1 MIRKSKF
8 FIAIFLLLFSVS
20 SFAQTENKRL
30 LSLETFLKLVKQ
42 HHPMAKQADNIVESA
57 EANKLLS
64 RGGFDP
70 KLFYDFK
77 NKTFDGK
84 NYYALG
90 DGGFSIPTWFGLE
103 FKGGFEQNQGVF
115 LSPENITPASGLL
128 YSKISVSVLQGL
140 VIDERRA
147 VLKQAK
153 IFRELSDFDKIN
165 ALNEL
170 LYKAGK
176 TYWDWYLSYANLR
189 VLQNAVELS
198 QIRFDAV
205 RSTFRLGDRPA
216 IDTVE
221 ATIQLQDRIINYQ
234 QGMVDYRTKSLLLS
248 NFLWVDENTPVE
260 ITDNVIPDIAA
271 SVQDEW
277 FVFFQRVEKIDSIIN
292 QHPALKMYEYKLRQL
307 KIEEKFKREKLKPNL
322 NLEFN
327 PLFAADNLNPTL
339 SNNYKW
345 GVSFAFPLLLRK
357 ERGDLKLTKI
367 KIQNTLYDNS
377 IKRLE
382 LLNKTKAGI
391 NEYNNFRLLVDMYT
405 KNVSNYETLWL
416 SEKRLFDN
424 GESSLFMINSREMS
438 YINAQIKHIEII
450 NKNKKAALETTYAF
464 GTLNTLF

>member
-1 MIRKSKF
+1 MSYGVKSMDSLLITTKRISITINQKRKMIRKSKF

-42 HHPMAKQADNIVESA
+42 HHPMAKQADNIIESA

-307 KIEEKFKREKLKPNL
+307 KI
-322 NLEFN
+322 
-327 PLFAADNLNPTL
+327 
-339 SNNYKW
+339 
-345 GVSFAFPLLLRK
+345 
-357 ERGDLKLTKI
+357 
-367 KIQNTLYDNS
+367 
-377 IKRLE
+377 
-382 LLNKTKAGI
+382 
-391 NEYNNFRLLVDMYT
+391 
-405 KNVSNYETLWL
+405 
-416 SEKRLFDN
+416 
-424 GESSLFMINSREMS
+424 
-438 YINAQIKHIEII
+438 
-450 NKNKKAALETTYAF
+450 
-464 GTLNTLF
+464 